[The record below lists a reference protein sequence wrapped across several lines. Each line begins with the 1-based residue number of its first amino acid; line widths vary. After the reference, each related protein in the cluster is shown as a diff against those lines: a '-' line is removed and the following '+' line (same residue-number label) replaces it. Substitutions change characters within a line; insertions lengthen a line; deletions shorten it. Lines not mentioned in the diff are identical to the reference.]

1 MSSLLLNLSKGG
13 FPLPRNFYLRTRV
26 KFTCVNKTKAMYERL
41 RVNVIVYR
49 GSTFKVTHDLFT
61 YTASIIFTYF
71 LLPIDAYK
79 TTGARTFSSPLS
91 LSSVLIY
98 EGHPLFAIPCAE
110 NSHVTMYQLL
120 RRRALITK
128 NMSRKRNSSILNG
141 RGQLF

>member
-61 YTASIIFTYF
+61 YIASIIFTYF
-71 LLPIDAYK
+71 LLSIDA
-79 TTGARTFSSPLS
+79 
-91 LSSVLIY
+91 
-98 EGHPLFAIPCAE
+98 
-110 NSHVTMYQLL
+110 
-120 RRRALITK
+120 
-128 NMSRKRNSSILNG
+128 
-141 RGQLF
+141 

>member
-1 MSSLLLNLSKGG
+1 
-13 FPLPRNFYLRTRV
+13 
-26 KFTCVNKTKAMYERL
+26 MYERL

-49 GSTFKVTHDLFT
+49 GSTFKVTRDLFT
-61 YTASIIFTYF
+61 NIASIIFTYF
-71 LLPIDAYK
+71 LLSIDAYK

-98 EGHPLFAIPCAE
+98 EGHPLFGIPCAE
-110 NSHVTMYQLL
+110 NSHVIMYQLL

-128 NMSRKRNSSILNG
+128 NINMSRKRNSSILNG